1 MKLSSVVSVKG
12 TVTVWPYVGVKK
24 LGGPATPN
32 PETHALALMPARR
45 FPLPWSVEEQGASN
59 RQMWPRLH
67 QQDKVGGP
75 KTLGNATPV
84 DVVVPPVVGGPEQGW
99 PVNGFVPVDRLGML
113 GAGETGVSR
122 PAATVFPLRIG
133 LTVFPL
139 RSGLLVFCAS
149 NTVVVALRTR
159 TLRPISAMRFTA
171 MSDLL
176 VVAPDTNR
184 NTSDFLDCPE
194 DKRRRLKLLTKEE
207 ARRIAANIAKLPKLL
222 REA

>member
-1 MKLSSVVSVKG
+1 M
-12 TVTVWPYVGVKK
+12 
-24 LGGPATPN
+24 TP
-32 PETHALALMPARR
+32 RR
-45 FPLPWSVEEQGASN
+45 FPPPWSVEEQGASN

-149 NTVVVALRTR
+149 AIVVVALRTR

-184 NTSDFLDCPE
+184 NTSDFLDYPE
-194 DKRRRLKLLTKEE
+194 DKRRRLSRQAAHQRRGAADRSQYRQAAGVADKALSMPNRRFPPPWSVEE
-207 ARRIAANIAKLPKLL
+207 TPSVRFGFCVDCLFSQLSIKA
-222 REA
+222 